1 MPVHGT
7 GQHEIHAADILNWLA
22 LLCKRLCQ
30 TVQVL
35 GGIGRLT
42 HRSNFVVVHHAML
55 LQPH

>member
-55 LQPH
+55 L